1 MGHFQRGVVH
11 HLLLYIIIAVSV
23 GGLILVL
30 LFAKGGLKKA
40 KLPFQKETPQV
51 ELKTEYK
58 NPFAKES
65 QYVNPF
71 DQYKSTFLSL
81 R

>member
-1 MGHFQRGVVH
+1 MGHFQKGVIH
-11 HLLLYIIIAVSV
+11 HFLLYIIVAVSIAA
-23 GGLILVL
+23 LILIL
-30 LFAKGGLKKA
+30 LFTKGGLKKA
-40 KLPFQKETPQV
+40 NLPFQKEASQV

-71 DQYKSTFLSL
+71 DQYKSPFLSL